1 MYANNSSG
9 KKASASNQTVSLSA
23 HVEGGPE
30 QLLEAVA
37 ETENGDELD
46 FRMNRGSDSRGNFY
60 ARQEGAYDYDWTRST
75 EVGPDRRFGETLEQQ
90 EERHGREAEQAR
102 HSEVA
107 RAHVDGADREASAR
121 QLTDAETERA
131 DGFRSPADPRQWM
144 DRDTLARVNQ
154 QAATLADKTS
164 LSRAAAGR
172 RLAALV
178 SGQMGDCNSLYEA
191 SFTVFRDARDELA
204 TPTPIDEVSP
214 YGYECTVEGEVTHI
228 IEEPDARNQYQV
240 LYIEDDEGTSAKVTV
255 WGKSMHGGEM
265 VRTLRE
271 GDRVRI
277 SGGKPDDY
285 NGIKTVAVTSDTLM
299 CIIERGDG
307 PAPTGHGSSMFGSS
321 GESPAVASW
330 EAESDTHQWANERDT
345 DHAVAVTL
353 GKARCPEP
361 ECSDLFDTEHGAATH
376 QGMVHSAD

>member
-1 MYANNSSG
+1 MYATNSSG
-9 KKASASNQTVSLSA
+9 KKASASKQTVTLSA

-30 QLLEAVA
+30 QLLEQVA
-37 ETENGDELD
+37 ATENGDELD
-46 FRMNRGSDSRGNFY
+46 FRMNKGSDSRGNYY
-60 ARQEGAYDYDWTRST
+60 ARQEEAYDYDWTRST
-75 EVGPDRRFGETLEQQ
+75 KVGPNRYFGETLEQQ

-107 RAHVDGADREASAR
+107 RAHVDGPDREASAR
-121 QLTDAETERA
+121 QLTEAEAERA

-164 LSRAAAGR
+164 LSQAAASR

-178 SGQMGDCNSLYEA
+178 SGQMGNCDDLYEA
-191 SFTVFRDARDELA
+191 SFTVLAEARDELES
-204 TPTPIDEVSP
+204 PTPIADVSP

-240 LYIEDDEGTSAKVTV
+240 LYLEDDEGTSAKVTV

-265 VRTLRE
+265 VRTLHE

-277 SGGKPDDY
+277 SGGKPDEY
-285 NGIKTVAVTSDTLM
+285 NGMKTVAVTSDTLM
-299 CIIERGDG
+299 CVIERGDG
-307 PAPTGHGSSMFGSS
+307 PAPTGHAGCAFGTS
-321 GESPAVASW
+321 GESRTAASW

-345 DHAVAVTL
+345 DRAVAVTL
-353 GKARCPEP
+353 GKARCP

-376 QGMVHSAD
+376 RGIAHSAD

>member
-1 MYANNSSG
+1 MYATNSSG
-9 KKASASNQTVSLSA
+9 KKASASNQTVTLSA
-23 HVEGGPE
+23 HVDGGPE
-30 QLLEAVA
+30 QLLEQVA
-37 ETENGDELD
+37 ATENGDELD
-46 FRMNRGSDSRGNFY
+46 FRMNKGSDSRGNYY
-60 ARQEGAYDYDWTRST
+60 ARQEEAYDWTRST
-75 EVGPDRRFGETLEQQ
+75 EVGPDRYFGETLEQQ

-144 DRDTLARVNQ
+144 DRDTLARINQ

-164 LSRAAAGR
+164 LSRAAASR

-178 SGQMGDCNSLYEA
+178 SGQMGDCDSLYDA
-191 SFTVFRDARDELA
+191 SFTLFRDAREELQE
-204 TPTPIDEVSP
+204 PTPLAEMSP

-228 IEEPDARNQYQV
+228 IEDPDARNQYQV

-265 VRTLRE
+265 VRTLHE

-277 SGGKPDDY
+277 SGGKPDEYD
-285 NGIKTVAVTSDTLM
+285 GIKTVAVTSDTLM

-307 PAPTGHGSSMFGSS
+307 PAPTGHAGCAFGTS
-321 GESPAVASW
+321 GESRTAASW

-345 DHAVAVTL
+345 DRAVAVTL
-353 GKARCPEP
+353 GKARCP

-376 QGMVHSAD
+376 QGLVHSAD

>member
-1 MYANNSSG
+1 MYATNSSG
-9 KKASASNQTVSLSA
+9 KKASASNQTVTLSA

-30 QLLEAVA
+30 QLLEQVA
-37 ETENGDELD
+37 ATENGDDLD
-46 FRMNRGSDSRGNFY
+46 FRMNKGSDSRGNYY
-60 ARQEGAYDYDWTRST
+60 ARQEEAYDWTRST
-75 EVGPDRRFGETLEQQ
+75 EVGPDRHFGETLEQQ

-107 RAHVDGADREASAR
+107 RAHVDGPDREASAR
-121 QLTDAETERA
+121 QLTDAEAERA

-144 DRDTLARVNQ
+144 DRDTLSKVNQ

-164 LSRAAAGR
+164 LSQAAAAR

-178 SGQMGDCNSLYEA
+178 SGQMGDCNDLYEA
-191 SFTVFRDARDELA
+191 SFTVLAEARDELES
-204 TPTPIDEVSP
+204 PTPIADVSP

-228 IEEPDARNQYQV
+228 IEDPDARNQYQV
-240 LYIEDDEGTSAKVTV
+240 LYLEDDEGTSAKVTV

-265 VRTLRE
+265 VRTLHE

-277 SGGKPDDY
+277 SGGKPDEY
-285 NGIKTVAVTSDTLM
+285 NGMATVAVTSDTLM
-299 CIIERGDG
+299 CVIERGDG
-307 PAPTGHGSSMFGSS
+307 PAPTGHAGCAFGTS
-321 GESPAVASW
+321 GESRTAASW

-345 DHAVAVTL
+345 DRAVAVTL
-353 GKARCPEP
+353 GKARCP

-376 QGMVHSAD
+376 QGLVHSAD

>member
-1 MYANNSSG
+1 MYATNSSG
-9 KKASASNQTVSLSA
+9 KNASASNQQVPLST
-23 HVEGGPE
+23 HFEDGPE

-37 ETENGDELD
+37 ETENGNELD
-46 FRMNRGSDSRGNFY
+46 FRMNKGSDSRGNYY
-60 ARQEGAYDYDWTRST
+60 ARQDDYHSYDWTRST
-75 EVGPDRRFGETLEQQ
+75 EVGPNRRFGETLEQQ
-90 EERHGREAEQAR
+90 EERHGRDAEQAR

-144 DRDTLARVNQ
+144 DRDTLARINQ

-164 LSRAAAGR
+164 LSRAAASR

-178 SGQMGDCNSLYEA
+178 SGQMGDCDSLYDA
-191 SFTVFRDARDELA
+191 SFTLFRDAREELQE
-204 TPTPIDEVSP
+204 PTPLADLSP

-265 VRTLRE
+265 VRTLHE

-277 SGGKPDDY
+277 SGGKPDEYD
-285 NGIKTVAVTSDTLM
+285 GIKTVAVTSDTLM

-321 GESPAVASW
+321 GESQTVASW
-330 EAESDTHQWANERDT
+330 EAESDTHAWANERDG

-353 GKARCPEP
+353 GKARCRESG
-361 ECSDLFDTEHGAATH
+361 CSDLFDTEHGAATH
-376 QGMVHSAD
+376 RGVVHGDD